1 MNAPVLNSSADQDQH
16 ETIRPRTIS
25 TTLVRHPHQ
34 GHPNHGRRTPG
45 NPYASDAT
53 YEAAVV
59 LANNRRCWD
68 MIERYGARDE
78 DGKVDPDKVKTLFAH
93 SLAMYRITGLRL
105 SEINWEEVAAEFN
118 VEQRAEVQLDQAS
131 LAASPPAQDVGSG
144 DAPEGGEPPE
154 QLEHPAEP
162 SELEIESE
170 TARRPIESDVLT
182 VLRCSEITDLGLR
195 LPAQQLD
202 RKLYEKVDQVLKSV
216 GGKWDR
222 VQRQHRFAQEDLQAL
237 EAAIQI
243 GLYVDPKDYGFFQ
256 TPPELVQRV
265 MALANIEPHH
275 LVLEPSAGR
284 GALADA
290 AARVVGTDRVK
301 VVEMLDR
308 NRQVL
313 MDKGYELLGKDFLKM
328 DPSQLPGGFDR
339 IIMNPPFGREA
350 DIEHVVHAAQFL
362 KDGGELVA
370 IMSPGHTFRQTAKA
384 RTFRALLEG
393 AGELVAENGAGAF
406 KASGT
411 DVNTVIVKLYAD
423 KLPQY
428 MRPEAVLRDETPH
441 TDGGDPQDSPRMRG

>member
-1 MNAPVLNSSADQDQH
+1 MNAPVLISSTDQDQH
-16 ETIRPRTIS
+16 ETIMPRTIS
-25 TTLVRHPHQ
+25 TTLVRQ
-34 GHPNHGRRTPG
+34 SNYGRLTPG
-45 NPYASDAT
+45 NPHASDTT
-53 YEAAVV
+53 YEVAVV
-59 LANNRRCWD
+59 LASNRRCWD
-68 MIERYGARDE
+68 MVERSGARAD
-78 DGKVDPDKVKTLFAH
+78 DGKVDPDKVRNLFAH
-93 SLAMYRITGLRL
+93 ALAMYGVTGVRL

-118 VEQRAEVQLDQAS
+118 LEQRAEEQLDQAA
-131 LAASPPAQDVGSG
+131 LAASPPAQDVGTG
-144 DAPEGGEPPE
+144 DASEGGEQPE
-154 QLEHPAEP
+154 QPGQMEEP
-162 SELEIESE
+162 KEPEI
-170 TARRPIESDVLT
+170 ARRPIEADVLS

-216 GGKWDR
+216 GGQWNR
-222 VQRQHRFAQEDLQAL
+222 AQRLHRFAQEDLQAL
-237 EAAIQI
+237 EAAIQT

-265 MALANIEPHH
+265 LAQANIEPHH
-275 LVLEPSAGR
+275 LVLEPSAGQ

-313 MDKGYELLGKDFLKM
+313 MDKGYELLSKDFLKM

-339 IIMNPPFGREA
+339 IVMNPPFGREA

-384 RTFRALLEG
+384 RTFRALLEE

-411 DVNTVIVKLYAD
+411 DVNTVIIKLYAD
-423 KLPQY
+423 KLPQH